1 MKRNRPAI
9 FRGRH
14 FEPEIIATCVRWY
27 LRFSLSLRN
36 VEEMMAERGR
46 MVDHTNGLAL
56 VSKVRSGDLS
66 PVARKAEIHDHHLA
80 YGRNLRSDRR
90 PVGKLTR
97 SDSRIR
103 TKPVAANTTGSL
115 SRIGHDG
122 TIITTPYLRRVQ
134 INGRWTLLAS
144 MGRSFFISAEGLP
157 TLIASVCLPP
167 ECEVQFEVG
176 NVRLGTMYTS
186 R

>member
-1 MKRNRPAI
+1 MLLPLPGRVFRWLSADLPADAGLSGVS
-9 FRGRH
+9 RENHDPG
-14 FEPEIIATCVRWY
+14 Y
-27 LRFSLSLRN
+27 LRWPVLRWPPTLPLRLYAAGRLAFRLS
-36 VEEMMAERGR
+36 A
-46 MVDHTNGLAL
+46 
-56 VSKVRSGDLS
+56 SS
-66 PVARKAEIHDHHLA
+66 
-80 YGRNLRSDRR
+80 
-90 PVGKLTR
+90 LTR

-144 MGRSFFISAEGLP
+144 MGRSSFISAEGLP

>member
-1 MKRNRPAI
+1 MLDKWLSSYNNWANFI
-9 FRGRH
+9 
-14 FEPEIIATCVRWY
+14 
-27 LRFSLSLRN
+27 LRSL
-36 VEEMMAERGR
+36 V
-46 MVDHTNGLAL
+46 GLAVPL
-56 VSKVRSGDLS
+56 PYPPGGEVLRTALAPVPLRLYAAGRLAFRLS
-66 PVARKAEIHDHHLA
+66 A
-80 YGRNLRSDRR
+80 SS
-90 PVGKLTR
+90 LTR

-144 MGRSFFISAEGLP
+144 MGRSSFISAEGLP

>member
-1 MKRNRPAI
+1 M
-9 FRGRH
+9 
-14 FEPEIIATCVRWY
+14 
-27 LRFSLSLRN
+27 
-36 VEEMMAERGR
+36 
-46 MVDHTNGLAL
+46 
-56 VSKVRSGDLS
+56 
-66 PVARKAEIHDHHLA
+66 
-80 YGRNLRSDRR
+80 
-90 PVGKLTR
+90 
-97 SDSRIR
+97 
-103 TKPVAANTTGSL
+103 AANTTGSL

-144 MGRSFFISAEGLP
+144 MGRSSFISAEGLP